1 MNHSKTLVSVII
13 PVYNAATTL
22 DECIRS
28 VVEQDTDNWELI
40 LVDDGSEDD
49 SGKICDAWAAKDCR
63 IMVRHKKNGGRSVA
77 RCNGVMMAKGDW
89 CCFIDA
95 DDRIPQHALSML
107 TEKTADDTDIVFG
120 NGYSINKK
128 GYVDIETFRHLA
140 VRGEGTIGVPWGT
153 LFRKNLLTPYV
164 FDVPRSFYMGEDYIF
179 WLRIIFTTSKDV
191 AVVYENVYTKNADTT
206 SSSFVWTSDYAALIH
221 AYRIDAIPH
230 EKRGEFLTD
239 TIADR
244 IANLFAVTLFEK
256 RSEWR
261 TSKFYRQL
269 REDMETTGIHFTAKQ
284 KIFLYL
290 LSRKLKRIFSAVSNW
305 RRSTR

>member
-1 MNHSKTLVSVII
+1 MNHSKALVSVII

-28 VVEQDTDNWELI
+28 VVEQDSDNWELI
-40 LVDDGSEDD
+40 LVDDGSKDN
-49 SGKICDAWAAKDCR
+49 SGRICDTWAENDSR
-63 IMVRHKKNGGRSVA
+63 IMVIHQQNGGRSVA
-77 RCNGVMMAKGDW
+77 RCKGVTRARGEW

-95 DDRIPQHALSML
+95 DDKIPQNALSSL
-107 TEKTADDTDIVFG
+107 SKKATDDTDIVFG
-120 NGYSINKK
+120 NGYTINSRGK
-128 GYVDIETFRHLA
+128 VDIVTFRHLA

-153 LFRKNLLTPYV
+153 LFRRKLLTPYV

-179 WLRIIFTTSKDV
+179 WLRIIFKTSKDV

-221 AYRIDAIPH
+221 AYRIDAIPD

-244 IANLFAVTLFEK
+244 IANLFAVTLFE
-256 RSEWR
+256 RRCEWQ
-261 TSKFYRQL
+261 SSIFYRQL
-269 REDMETTGIHFTAKQ
+269 REDMETTSIHFTIKQ

-290 LSRKLKRIFSAVSNW
+290 LSRKLKRIFSAVSNR

>member
-1 MNHSKTLVSVII
+1 MIYSQTLISVII
-13 PVYNAATTL
+13 PIYNADTTL

-28 VVEQDTDNWELI
+28 VVEQEYDNWELI
-40 LVDDGSEDD
+40 LVDDGSKDN
-49 SGKICDAWAAKDCR
+49 SGRICDTWAENDSR
-63 IMVRHKKNGGRSVA
+63 IMVIHQQNGGRSVA
-77 RCNGVMMAKGDW
+77 RCKGVTRARGEW
-89 CCFIDA
+89 CSFIDA
-95 DDRIPQHALSML
+95 DDKIPQNALSSL
-107 TEKTADDTDIVFG
+107 AKKATDDTDIVFG
-120 NGYSINKK
+120 NGYTINSRGK
-128 GYVDIETFRHLA
+128 VDIVTFRHLA

-153 LFRKNLLTPYV
+153 LFRRKLLTPYV

-179 WLRIIFTTSKDV
+179 WLRIIFKTSKDV

-206 SSSFVWTSDYAALIH
+206 SSSFVWTSNYAALIH

-269 REDMETTGIHFTAKQ
+269 REDMETTSIHFTIKQ

-305 RRSTR
+305 RRS